1 MSRGQDNKR
10 QLCSGWQFIPSELL
24 NSKGFWLNKKKER
37 APNLL
42 KETSVFS
49 YLNGCCDAL
58 AFSSQ
63 ARTFPPAHGLQ
74 HLVPNITVVKAIFGG
89 LLVIPAERRKELT
102 SHPHCSW
109 CTEAAAEDLS
119 DTYTVPAS

>member
-1 MSRGQDNKR
+1 MLWLAVYSFRALQQ
-10 QLCSGWQFIPSELL
+10 QLLL
-24 NSKGFWLNKKKER
+24 VKKEKSK
-37 APNLL
+37 APHLL
-42 KETSVFS
+42 RETTLFT

-74 HLVPNITVVKAIFGG
+74 HLVPYITVVKAIFGG
-89 LLVIPAERRKELT
+89 LLVIPAGRRGELT
-102 SHPHCSW
+102 RYPHCSR
-109 CTEAAAEDLS
+109 CTEAAAEQLS